1 MAGVLPPA
9 IRPAHCEEQL
19 CDRENEGELLVPGTH
34 RANLSSKVI
43 INVIIMNHEH
53 HDNNDD
59 GRPNES
65 FESPRKSRDCWSSG
79 WGADSYEETV
89 SYIIAIIVIMVL
101 KWWSS
106 ILRTTMIMM
115 PMNHPKYKCECKKYK
130 YHRLCT
136 AMDWERWNCQLFQG
150 MSVKRGLAAQIG
162 VWRWRWRWPWPWPWG
177 WPWPWPWRSMRQV
190 CRKGIPAAWVLDV
203 YRWH

>member
-1 MAGVLPPA
+1 MAGLLPPA

-19 CDRENEGELLVPGTH
+19 CHRENEGELLVPGTH

-89 SYIIAIIVIMVL
+89 SYIIAIIIIIMVL
-101 KWWSS
+101 KRWSS
-106 ILRTTMIMM
+106 ILRTTM
-115 PMNHPKYKCECKKYK
+115 NHPKYKYKCECKK
-130 YHRLCT
+130 
-136 AMDWERWNCQLFQG
+136 
-150 MSVKRGLAAQIG
+150 
-162 VWRWRWRWPWPWPWG
+162 
-177 WPWPWPWRSMRQV
+177 
-190 CRKGIPAAWVLDV
+190 
-203 YRWH
+203 

>member
-19 CDRENEGELLVPGTH
+19 CHRENEGELLVPGTH
-34 RANLSSKVI
+34 RANLSPKVI
-43 INVIIMNHEH
+43 INVITIVIIMNHGH

-59 GRPNES
+59 CRPNES

-89 SYIIAIIVIMVL
+89 SYITAIIAIIMVL
-101 KWWSS
+101 KRWSS
-106 ILRTTMIMM
+106 ILRTTM
-115 PMNHPKYKCECKKYK
+115 NHPKYKYKCECKKYN

-136 AMDWERWNCQLFQG
+136 ATD
-150 MSVKRGLAAQIG
+150 
-162 VWRWRWRWPWPWPWG
+162 
-177 WPWPWPWRSMRQV
+177 
-190 CRKGIPAAWVLDV
+190 
-203 YRWH
+203 

>member
-34 RANLSSKVI
+34 RANLSPKVTI
-43 INVIIMNHEH
+43 ITIIISIIMNHEH

-89 SYIIAIIVIMVL
+89 SYHCHRHHHGFEAMV
-101 KWWSS
+101 KYFEDNNDYDANGSS
-106 ILRTTMIMM
+106 
-115 PMNHPKYKCECKKYK
+115 
-130 YHRLCT
+130 
-136 AMDWERWNCQLFQG
+136 
-150 MSVKRGLAAQIG
+150 QIQ
-162 VWRWRWRWPWPWPWG
+162 
-177 WPWPWPWRSMRQV
+177 M
-190 CRKGIPAAWVLDV
+190 
-203 YRWH
+203 